1 MRRTHRLSARLN
13 HWTSLSVCFALVLSC
28 FVVTPQAKPNH
39 NSKALQ
45 QGQNGPG
52 NGNGK
57 KVEPAPPVTGPP
69 AANLPNLDEVKQRR
83 QEAPRAP
90 EPLSSTLRS
99 RHKPIESRH
108 GRKVGDPLPPRKVSS
123 YRTERDSERVSNA
136 GTNRVRMSKLS
147 VRSHHAGSSRLL
159 SMRRVSSRSL
169 MRKEYGHRSFI
180 AAPKPQ
186 GPPNSATFVT
196 TDTTTQGNWKGVY
209 GSDGY
214 NVINDAASYPSYAQV
229 SVSGQSAYTWAA
241 STSDARALLKAASA
255 TDRIAPCWYSFSNFT
270 VDVNLT
276 DGNEHKVSVYSLD
289 WDGNNSRSERIEM
302 LDAGTNAVLDGRN
315 VLSFSGGQY

>member
-1 MRRTHRLSARLN
+1 MRRTHRLPARLIR
-13 HWTSLSVCFALVLSC
+13 WTSLSVCFVLVLSC
-28 FVVTPQAKPNH
+28 FVVTPLAKPDH
-39 NSKALQ
+39 KSKALA
-45 QGQNGPG
+45 QGQSGSQNGKA
-52 NGNGK
+52 K

-99 RHKPIESRH
+99 RRKPIESRH

-123 YRTERDSERVSNA
+123 YRTESDSERVSDA
-136 GTNRVRMSKLS
+136 GAKTLRMSKLS

-159 SMRRVSSRSL
+159 WMRRVSSRS

-180 AAPKPQ
+180 AAPEPQ

-209 GSDGY
+209 GS
-214 NVINDAASYPSYAQV
+214 A
-229 SVSGQSAYTWAA
+229 T
-241 STSDARALLKAASA
+241 TSLTMPRVTRAML
-255 TDRIAPCWYSFSNFT
+255 R
-270 VDVNLT
+270 
-276 DGNEHKVSVYSLD
+276 
-289 WDGNNSRSERIEM
+289 SR
-302 LDAGTNAVLDGRN
+302 
-315 VLSFSGGQY
+315 